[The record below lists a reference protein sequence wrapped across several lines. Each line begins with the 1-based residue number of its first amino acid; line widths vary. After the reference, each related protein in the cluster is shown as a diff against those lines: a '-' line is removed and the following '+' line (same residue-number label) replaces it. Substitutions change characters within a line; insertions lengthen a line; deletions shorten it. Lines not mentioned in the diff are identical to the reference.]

1 MRRLLASLVLV
12 MTAPLALAQDDGAPT
27 MTIGYLDMA
36 EDPRYDEWGIHPVD
50 IRSST
55 AIVDRRGL
63 AGAELGMED
72 LSRLKRVAK
81 TSFAMDHARVTNTAG
96 ILSEIAR
103 MREAGAA
110 VFVLDAPS
118 KVLVE
123 VSAALAAENILLLN
137 ATAIGDSLRNED
149 CQTNLFHVAA
159 SRAMLTDALAQHLK
173 ERNWQEIIVLQ
184 GPLAEDV
191 ESVAA
196 FTRSADLFGL
206 EIVDAR
212 LFVLGNDPRAREMN
226 DLDFLTGS
234 EDYDAVFVADV
245 HGEFALSVPHRTRK
259 PAPVVGASG
268 LVPRIW
274 HWSYTRHGAPQVHGR
289 FERLHSR
296 RMGEADW
303 GAWVSMKAIGEA
315 VARTKS
321 RNVADIRDY
330 FRSEKMR
337 VDGSKGPG
345 MSFRIWNNQL
355 RQPIMLATQDWVSA
369 RAPIEGFKH
378 RTNDLDTL
386 GQSEREM
393 ACGF

>member
-1 MRRLLASLVLV
+1 MLLA
-12 MTAPLALAQDDGAPT
+12 APLALAQDDDTPT
-27 MTIGYLDMA
+27 LTIGYLDMA
-36 EDPRYDEWGIHPVD
+36 ADARYDEWGIHPVD

-63 AGAELGMED
+63 AGAELGLAD
-72 LSRLKRVAK
+72 LQRLKRVAK
-81 TSFAMDHARVTNTAG
+81 TVFAMAHARVANTEAM
-96 ILSEIAR
+96 LAEIAR

-118 KVLVE
+118 AVAAKVA
-123 VSAALAAENILLLN
+123 AALAGEDVLLLN
-137 ATAIGDSLRNED
+137 ATARGDALRGSD
-149 CQTNLFHVAA
+149 CQANFFHIAA
-159 SRAMLTDALAQHLK
+159 SEAMLADALAQHLK
-173 ERNWQEIIVLQ
+173 ERDWQEILVLQ
-184 GPLAEDV
+184 GPYPRDAQA
-191 ESVAA
+191 VAA
-196 FTRSADLFGL
+196 FMRSAILFGL
-206 EIVDAR
+206 EVTEIRD
-212 LFVLGNDPRAREMN
+212 FVLGNDPRAREAN

-234 EDYDAVFVADV
+234 AGYDAVFIADV
-245 HGEFALSVPHRTRK
+245 HGEFALGAPYRTQRA
-259 PAPVVGASG
+259 APVVGASG

-289 FERLHSR
+289 FERLHGR

-321 RNVADIRDY
+321 REVADIAAY
-330 FRSEKMR
+330 FRGEQMR

-345 MSFRIWNNQL
+345 MSFRAWDNQL

-386 GQSEREM
+386 GLGERETE
-393 ACGF
+393 CEF

>member
-1 MRRLLASLVLV
+1 MRKLLACLALLLA
-12 MTAPLALAQDDGAPT
+12 APLALAEDGDLPT

-36 EDPRYDEWGIHPVD
+36 EDARYDEWGIHPVD

-63 AGAELGMED
+63 AGAELGLAD
-72 LSRLKRVAK
+72 LSSLKRVAK
-81 TSFAMDHARVTNTAG
+81 TEFAMDHARVADTAAM
-96 ILSEIAR
+96 LAEIAR

-110 VFVLDAPS
+110 VFVIDAPS
-118 KVLVE
+118 SIVAE
-123 VSAALAAENILLLN
+123 VSASMAGEDVLLLN
-137 ATAIGDSLRNED
+137 VTARSNALRGSG
-149 CQTNLFHVAA
+149 CQANLFHIAA
-159 SRAMLTDALAQHLK
+159 SEAMLADALAQHLK
-173 ERNWQEIIVLQ
+173 ERDWQEVLVLQ
-184 GPLAEDV
+184 GPMPPDAAA
-191 ESVAA
+191 VAA
-196 FTRSADLFGL
+196 FTRSAKLFGL
-206 EIVDAR
+206 EVTEVR
-212 LFVLGNDPRAREMN
+212 NFVLGNDPRAREAN

-234 EDYDAVFVADV
+234 ADYDAVFIADI
-245 HGEFALSVPHRTRK
+245 HGEFALGAPYRTQRA
-259 PAPVVGASG
+259 APVVGAAG

-289 FERLHSR
+289 FERLHHR

-321 RNVADIRDY
+321 REVADIGTY
-330 FRSEKMR
+330 FRGEQMR

-345 MSFRIWNNQL
+345 MSFRAWNNQL

-386 GQSEREM
+386 GVGERESEC
-393 ACGF
+393 AF

>member
-1 MRRLLASLVLV
+1 MRKLLALVAMLLA
-12 MTAPLALAQDDGAPT
+12 APLALAQDDDTPV

-36 EDPRYDEWGIHPVD
+36 EDARYDEWGIHPVD

-63 AGAELGMED
+63 AGAELGMAD
-72 LSRLKRVAK
+72 IARLKRVAK
-81 TSFAMDHARVTNTAG
+81 TSFAMDHARVADAAAM
-96 ILSEIAR
+96 LAEIGR
-103 MREAGAA
+103 MREAGAS

-118 KVLVE
+118 ALVAE
-123 VSAALAAENILLLN
+123 VSASLAGEDVLLLN
-137 ATAIGDSLRNED
+137 ATARGNVLRGSG
-149 CQTNLFHVAA
+149 CQANLFHIAA
-159 SRAMLTDALAQHLK
+159 SEAMLADALAQHLK
-173 ERNWQEIIVLQ
+173 ARDWQEVLVLQ
-184 GPLAEDV
+184 GPFPRDAEAT
-191 ESVAA
+191 AA
-196 FTRSADLFGL
+196 FTRSAKLFGL
-206 EIVDAR
+206 EVTEVR
-212 LFVLGNDPRAREMN
+212 NFVLGNDPRAREVN

-234 EDYDAVFVADV
+234 ADYDAVFIADI
-245 HGEFALSVPHRTRK
+245 HGEFALGAPYRTQRA
-259 PAPVVGASG
+259 APVVGAAG

-289 FERLHSR
+289 FERLHHR

-321 RNVADIRDY
+321 REVADIAAY
-330 FRSEKMR
+330 FRGEQMR

-345 MSFRIWNNQL
+345 MSFRAWNNQL

-386 GQSEREM
+386 GLGERESEC
-393 ACGF
+393 AF

>member
-1 MRRLLASLVLV
+1 MRRFIALVAMLLA
-12 MTAPLALAQDDGAPT
+12 APLALAQDDDTPT
-27 MTIGYLDMA
+27 LTIGYLDMA
-36 EDPRYDEWGIHPVD
+36 ADARYDEWGIHPVD

-63 AGAELGMED
+63 AGAELGLAD
-72 LSRLKRVAK
+72 LQRLKRVAK
-81 TSFAMDHARVTNTAG
+81 TVFAMAHARVANTEAM
-96 ILSEIAR
+96 LAEIAR

-118 KVLVE
+118 AVAAKVA
-123 VSAALAAENILLLN
+123 AALAGEDVLLLN
-137 ATAIGDSLRNED
+137 ATARGDALRGSD
-149 CQTNLFHVAA
+149 CQANFFHIAA
-159 SRAMLTDALAQHLK
+159 SEAMLADALAQHLK
-173 ERNWQEIIVLQ
+173 ERDWQEILVLQ
-184 GPLAEDV
+184 GPYPRDAQA
-191 ESVAA
+191 VAA
-196 FTRSADLFGL
+196 FMRSAILFGL
-206 EIVDAR
+206 EVTEIRD
-212 LFVLGNDPRAREMN
+212 FVLGNDPRAREAN

-234 EDYDAVFVADV
+234 AGYDAVFIADV
-245 HGEFALSVPHRTRK
+245 HGEFALGAPYRTQRA
-259 PAPVVGASG
+259 APVVGASG

-289 FERLHSR
+289 FERLHGR

-321 RNVADIRDY
+321 REVADIAAY
-330 FRSEKMR
+330 FRGEQMR

-345 MSFRIWNNQL
+345 MSFRAWDNQL

-386 GQSEREM
+386 GLGERETE
-393 ACGF
+393 CEF